1 MRNFEHR
8 IALPKVLDQIH
19 RKTLTETLGRCGL
32 KVSGESWQEIDDTL
46 AAHPEIHEYLEEYD
60 LDGVEYGD
68 DEEGYGTGEI
78 VGELFGQPYELLASE
93 TTPYLDATLVGS
105 PRSERMYQRRLGLWS
120 DEVARWMPQFTSI
133 YLLRDMPPVAV
144 RGGAIMAVAGER
156 LYADGIESIPDAE
169 IIETAQKVFGDE
181 GVIFID
187 EDFAHRAIRS
197 LMKDKTRTFHINS
210 FYS

>member
-8 IALPKVLDQIH
+8 IALPQVLDLVH
-19 RKTLTETLGRCGL
+19 RKTITATLGMVGL
-32 KVSGESWQEIDDTL
+32 RVSGESWQEIDDTL
-46 AAHPEIHEYLEEYD
+46 AAHPEVRTHFENYD

-68 DEEGYGTGEI
+68 DVSVYNAGEM
-78 VGELFGQPYELLASE
+78 VGELFGQPYQLLMSE
-93 TTPYLDATLVGS
+93 TTPYLDATLKSGL
-105 PRSERMYQRRLGLWS
+105 RGGRMHQRRLGLWS
-120 DEVARWMPQFTSI
+120 SEVADWMPDFTSL

-144 RGGAIMAVAGER
+144 RGGAIIEVVGER
-156 LYADGIESIPDAE
+156 AFTHGTESVPDGE

-187 EDFAHRAIRS
+187 EDFAYKAIRA
-197 LMKDKTRTFHINS
+197 LMKDRTRTFHID